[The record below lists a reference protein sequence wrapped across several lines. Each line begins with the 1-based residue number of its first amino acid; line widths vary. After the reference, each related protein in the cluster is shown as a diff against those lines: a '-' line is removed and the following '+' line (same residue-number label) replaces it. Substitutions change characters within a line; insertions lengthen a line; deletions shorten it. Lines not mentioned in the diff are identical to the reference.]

1 MSKKLTVSCHIDG
14 ARIES
19 LSDEPLE
26 SLGRAV
32 SQVMSNYYSCNK
44 DEFLK
49 IKGVTRV
56 SIY

>member
-14 ARIES
+14 AKIES
-19 LSDEPLE
+19 LSVDQLE
-26 SLGRAV
+26 SLGREV

-49 IKGVTRV
+49 IQGEQKRK
-56 SIY
+56 

>member
-19 LSDEPLE
+19 LSVEQLE
-26 SLGRAV
+26 SLGREV

-49 IKGVTRV
+49 IQGEQKRK
-56 SIY
+56 